1 MTGTFAGLTPVREVD
16 GRALGPVLDA
26 DPPATP
32 GPVTTRLRAL
42 YAEMQWREAE
52 GR

>member
-1 MTGTFAGLTPVREVD
+1 MSSILVGVGASP